1 MKKILTRS
9 LGAAIAA
16 LLCATP
22 GYAKQG
28 APHTFVAD
36 AYLQTVSLQ
45 WRAPQ
50 DEKNIQWHNDYSYN
64 GDDFTQSDLQKAQVC
79 YAGAKFTADD
89 LKEFVGEVVDG
100 ITYNQYRDLLKVTAL
115 VYENGTVV
123 SQGVADRSKYVKNEN
138 QKIMLDKPVTIKENT
153 EYIFAIKVEGGSNM
167 NFVVMKDKET
177 NAPGKGDLYSTDGKN
192 WVATGAGDYLITAN
206 IATGVDE
213 APTGY
218 KVYVDGAPQ
227 DVEITSKKND
237 YSGVNENFATL
248 TEVPAGAH
256 EIYIEASYGDALYAS
271 PVRRVQ
277 TIDLAHL
284 GSTAHFS
291 LYSKEVFK
299 ANLTWSAPLSGGN
312 ELTWGSKTV
321 ASSIGGSA
329 ASNTKVWFRNVF
341 GEDDLAAFGANAQI
355 TEIKTIFTEAVITS
369 GKIYVIKDN
378 VIDYVQDLTEDQI
391 KAIKA
396 NEMQTFAL
404 TTPYALTPGH
414 TYAYGMYVMHT
425 AKAHPIAITDAAT
438 VDGLGNTFSVT
449 SPSSKGFEQTKP
461 TWKTLKSGSI
471 YGNWALYATLTGATS
486 IPAPTGYTLARD
498 GKVLA
503 TGLTD
508 KAYTDEVTEPGRYV
522 YTLTAEYAD
531 RKAYSEDLAI
541 SFALPSEYAAPDLS
555 ASYNTET
562 ATTELSWTTD
572 KLLAKYDDIAYLASF
587 DEELTMMWGAQ
598 FTADELKPYAGMKIN
613 RLKFIMGEDIGA
625 FKVGV
630 YGPKGKVLSEVSFE
644 AGEVTPQSLYVL
656 NLPTPAEITGEEDI
670 YLAYSGT
677 VPAKTGAMV
686 IDEGPLKTGGAR
698 ISLTNGMSWMN
709 LATMSATYNDY
720 NLVIGAYVT
729 EDEGATTTELTVP
742 VQAQSLR
749 PAAVEATAEP
759 IEALNNNAPVAKAPA
774 LPKVAKYNV
783 YRNGE
788 LIASTT
794 EKAYNDKLTSFN
806 VYNYAVTAVYE
817 NGWESPE
824 SKAVTISRPIAQ
836 RSVAPYALQGAKD
849 DAGNLNLTWQAP
861 DKALALTYVQGTK
874 VGGLGLTGSNL
885 TPHVF
890 IKFTADDLKP
900 YIGQRIDHILFAL
913 YTNQSVTDV
922 AIEIA
927 EDENI
932 VYHQPVNSIDAGW
945 NDVRLNE
952 PYLIKGGTDLYIGYT
967 LAHPSGVKPLGVDCL
982 ADNTFPCDKGK
993 GDILTN
999 SATPGYWYV
1008 LSTKYK
1014 LNYNWAIKAVLANDD
1029 QKLKTEDYSTVAYN
1043 VYCDDA
1049 KIAELVTTTSYT
1061 VPNAQKGVYY
1071 VTAVDEIGSE
1081 SGESNRVYFNVD
1093 GINDIT
1099 VDGDTAAE
1107 YFNLQGIRVDADN
1120 ITPGVYI
1127 RRTADGKATKVIV
1140 K

>member
-89 LKEFVGEVVDG
+89 LKEFVGNVIDG

-115 VYENGTVV
+115 VYENGTVI

-138 QKIMLDKPVTIKENT
+138 QKIMLDKPVTIKENA

-213 APTGY
+213 TPTGY
-218 KVYVDGAPQ
+218 KVYVDGTPQ
-227 DVEITSKKND
+227 DVEITSKKNS
-237 YSGVNENFATL
+237 YSGVYENLATL

-256 EIYIEASYGDALYAS
+256 EIYVEAVYGDAVYAS

-291 LYSKEVFK
+291 LYTKEAFK
-299 ANLTWSAPLSGGN
+299 ANLTWSAPLTGGN

-341 GEDDLAAFGANAQI
+341 GEDDLAAFGANAKI
-355 TEIKTIFTEAVITS
+355 TEIKTIFTEAVISS

-414 TYAYGMYVMHT
+414 TYAYGMYVMHE
-425 AKAHPIAITDAAT
+425 AKAHPIAISDAAT

-471 YGNWALYATLTGATS
+471 YGNWALYATLEGATS

-531 RKAYSEDLAI
+531 LKSYSEDLAV

-555 ASYNTET
+555 ASYNAET

-613 RLKFIMGEDIGA
+613 RLKFIMGAEIGA

-656 NLPTPAEITGEEDI
+656 NLPTPVEITGEEDI

-677 VPAKTGAMV
+677 VPAETGAMV

-698 ISLTNGMSWMN
+698 ISLTNGMNWIN
-709 LATMSATYNDY
+709 LSTMSATYNDY

-788 LIASTT
+788 LIATTT

-890 IKFTADDLKP
+890 IKFTAEDLKP

-913 YTNQSVTDV
+913 FTAESVTDV

-932 VYHQPVNSIDAGW
+932 VYHQPVNSIDGGW

-982 ADNTFPCDKGK
+982 ADGTFPCEKGK

-1008 LSTKYK
+1008 MSTKYK

-1043 VYCDDA
+1043 VYCDDV
-1049 KIAELVTTTSYT
+1049 KIADLVTTTSYT

-1071 VTAVDEIGSE
+1071 VTAVNEIGSE

-1099 VDGDTAAE
+1099 VDGDNAAE
-1107 YFNLQGIRVDADN
+1107 YFNLQGIRVDVDN
-1120 ITPGVYI
+1120 ITPGVYV